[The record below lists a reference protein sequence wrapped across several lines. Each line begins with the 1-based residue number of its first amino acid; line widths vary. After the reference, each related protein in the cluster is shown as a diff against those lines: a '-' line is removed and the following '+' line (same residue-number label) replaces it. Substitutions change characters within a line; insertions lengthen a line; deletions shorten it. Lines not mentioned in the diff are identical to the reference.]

1 MRNCFRHLPE
11 NKMTQC
17 LISIVATWT
26 CVNLALDFYCFVVII
41 KEKMFSDVIFCFCA
55 WLKML
60 DERHSKSNAMLLY
73 RRDCWYPLFRFYTT
87 GTQAARHL
95 SIINENWIFT
105 GNSMTSLFF
114 WLSVDGTL
122 QSSGYMQMWTAN
134 NNNKK
139 MRNWMRGYWNFR
151 ATRLF
156 CSSARISIRTI

>member
-1 MRNCFRHLPE
+1 
-11 NKMTQC
+11 
-17 LISIVATWT
+17 
-26 CVNLALDFYCFVVII
+26 
-41 KEKMFSDVIFCFCA
+41 MFSDVIFCFCA

-73 RRDCWYPLFRFYTT
+73 RRDCWYPLFQFYTT
-87 GTQAARHL
+87 GTQAVRRL

-139 MRNWMRGYWNFR
+139 CGIECEAIEISGRHACFVPPLGYPSERYKQWRVCVSLLTSVGR
-151 ATRLF
+151 ARAFQLPQHAF
-156 CSSARISIRTI
+156 ASASLAH